1 MNGPG
6 PAQRQ
11 PHRPGGAM
19 VVTIRVVIV
28 AITVCTAFLMSWI
41 PVLRV
46 AIVRRRALDWALFWA
61 VLVASVAWLFMM
73 REELAKTVWYTL
85 GITGAIGTGVATTAY
100 YLWSDIRHHRAAR
113 MRWAASHAGGGVPA
127 AFQAAAPG
135 PYAPFRPGGQP
146 LGGHL
151 PPPSHNQYGPIP
163 PVVGQPPYGHLT
175 GDHSGAGP
183 APMPPSAV
191 PPGGAMM
198 PGHPMGAVL
207 GPAGPAGPVGPAGS
221 PGGGGPAGLDG
232 PVNPADPTAPGA
244 SGPGA
249 GAERPYRPRHARPA
263 AAQESAPHPPGGAPF
278 MTPHQSPSSLA
289 GQAPAYGYPQP
300 DPHAQTT
307 VPSHPRHPGDQGHR
321 PTPHPAPAHPQAPTQ
336 PSRQPS
342 APADGARRPQRI
354 DQVRAELDEL
364 SDLLRRGPG
373 HQGERE
379 Q

>member
-1 MNGPG
+1 
-6 PAQRQ
+6 
-11 PHRPGGAM
+11 M

-28 AITVCTAFLMSWI
+28 AITVCTVFLLSWI
-41 PVLRV
+41 PMLRV
-46 AIVRRRALDWALFWA
+46 AIVRRRALDWALFWV
-61 VLVASVAWLFMM
+61 VLVASVVWLFMM
-73 REELAKTVWYTL
+73 RDELAKTAWYTL
-85 GITGAIGTGVATTAY
+85 GITGAIGTGVAATAY

-113 MRWAASHAGGGVPA
+113 TPWTASQAGGAPTAFPA
-127 AFQAAAPG
+127 VAPG
-135 PYAPFRPGGQP
+135 PYAPAHPGGQP
-146 LGGHL
+146 LGGYL
-151 PPPSHNQYGPIP
+151 PPPSYNRYGPTQ

-175 GDHSGAGP
+175 GGHPSGDYP
-183 APMPPSAV
+183 SMPPPAV

-198 PGHPMGAVL
+198 PGHPMGTVSGPA
-207 GPAGPAGPVGPAGS
+207 GPAGPAGPVGLAGA
-221 PGGGGPAGLDG
+221 PGVGGPAGLGG
-232 PVNPADPTAPGA
+232 PVNPTEPMVPGAPG
-244 SGPGA
+244 SGA

-263 AAQESAPHPPGGAPF
+263 APQEDTPHSAGGAPF
-278 MTPHQSPSSLA
+278 VTPHQSSPSLA

-300 DPHAQTT
+300 NPHAQTT

-321 PTPHPAPAHPQAPTQ
+321 PTPRQSPTHPQAPGQ
-336 PSRQPS
+336 PSPQPS

>member
-1 MNGPG
+1 
-6 PAQRQ
+6 
-11 PHRPGGAM
+11 M

-28 AITVCTAFLMSWI
+28 AITVCTVFLLSWI
-41 PVLRV
+41 PMLRM
-46 AIVRRRALDWALFWA
+46 AIVRRRAFDWALFWV
-61 VLVASVAWLFMM
+61 VLVASVVWLFMM

-85 GITGAIGTGVATTAY
+85 GVTGAIGTGVAATAY

-113 MRWAASHAGGGVPA
+113 TRWAAPQAGVAPA
-127 AFQAAAPG
+127 AAFPAAAPG
-135 PYAPFRPGGQP
+135 PYAPVHPGGQP
-146 LGGHL
+146 IGGHL
-151 PPPSHNQYGPIP
+151 PPLSYSQYGPTP
-163 PVVGQPPYGHLT
+163 PVVGQHPYGHLT
-175 GDHSGAGP
+175 GGHSSGGHSSL
-183 APMPPSAV
+183 PPSAV

-198 PGHPMGAVL
+198 PGHPMGAVP
-207 GPAGPAGPVGPAGS
+207 GPAGQAGPVGSAGSAGS
-221 PGGGGPAGLDG
+221 PGVGGHAGLAG
-232 PVNPADPTAPGA
+232 PVNPVDPMAPGA
-244 SGPGA
+244 SGAGA

-263 AAQESAPHPPGGAPF
+263 AAQEATSHPAGGAPF
-278 MTPHQSPSSLA
+278 MTSRQPSPPLA

-307 VPSHPRHPGDQGHR
+307 VPSHPRHPADQGHR
-321 PTPHPAPAHPQAPTQ
+321 PAPHQSPAHPQAPAQ